1 MVKIPHGIARGDHGY
16 DIESFDSSRPCDT
29 NFMNREE
36 SPQHRRKLDL
46 EASSDHLDRIALVL
60 SQSGV
65 QLSEVHAV

>member
-1 MVKIPHGIARGDHGY
+1 LPALGCRGRRYTTSTDVT
-16 DIESFDSSRPCDT
+16 SFDSSRPCDT